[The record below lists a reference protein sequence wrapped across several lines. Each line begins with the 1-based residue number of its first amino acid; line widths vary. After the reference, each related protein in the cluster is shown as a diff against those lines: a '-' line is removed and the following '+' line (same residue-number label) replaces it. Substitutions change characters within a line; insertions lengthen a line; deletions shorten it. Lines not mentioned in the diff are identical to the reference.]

1 MMVKMKTTLGM
12 EILLNRCSVTKYIM
26 CNNHCFS
33 YDLIQL
39 KFYWRG
45 GTTLCFLTDL

>member
-12 EILLNRCSVTKYIM
+12 EILLSKCSYKYNM
-26 CNNHCFS
+26 YNNHCFS

-39 KFYWRG
+39 RFYWRG
-45 GTTLCFLTDL
+45 VSAFCFPTDL

>member
-1 MMVKMKTTLGM
+1 MMEKMKTILGM
-12 EILLNRCSVTKYIM
+12 GILLNRCSDKYNM

-39 KFYWRG
+39 KFCWRS
-45 GTTLCFLTDL
+45 GTALCFSTDL

>member
-12 EILLNRCSVTKYIM
+12 EILLNRCSDKYNM

-33 YDLIQL
+33 DDLIQL
-39 KFYWRG
+39 KFYWRS
-45 GTTLCFLTDL
+45 GTALYFSADL